1 MDSIQAV
8 SSKTTQPAAPSAAA
22 NDDVSAAGVFAAL
35 LDIVGGRFKSDDAS
49 ITMDTKLMRGD
60 DAGAND
66 TARNAA
72 RDVGKARDDKN
83 DDRAAAKPK
92 DTKSRDDDDKDA
104 ADANDAQAAARKD
117 DAAADDAAAKPAQT
131 TPDQVVDMTALE
143 IPVATTEV
151 LAPILI
157 AQQVAAPV
165 ETVVTQ
171 QAAVETV
178 AAVDEAAPIAAAA
191 QTAATATQ
199 KATVVEAPAAVQ
211 KAVATTGQ
219 NFKQAVV
226 EAAGPAQTV
235 TTDDTAKTA
244 VVASD
249 DTAKTAVVAS
259 DDTAGKSKDVAQTT
273 VQTQRSAAAQAQSQD
288 LSRQV
293 DGETKAQVKV
303 TVTNH
308 AAFQTNTVSS
318 VYDIYAGYSNTQ
330 ASAANTLTSAAADA
344 AALAQNSKTP
354 ADATQVQVATASPA
368 LAPQAPSP
376 AAQQG
381 PSSSAVRADVAAPAP
396 AQTGGGSGTQ
406 TSFGDTG
413 FAGTGSSTQS
423 SATTSTTQT
432 AAAERPL
439 PPAQQ
444 IIDQIKV
451 NITRAAKAGLDKV
464 TIQLKPHEL
473 GRVDVQLEMSEDHKV
488 RVTVTADNKDTLA
501 LLQND
506 QRTLERALNDA
517 GLRTDSNNLHFSLR
531 SDSDAQN
538 AANEGRNGGKN
549 AAAADNGATDDAD
562 DIAMTYD
569 YAEAA
574 RVRGGIDTF
583 A

>member
-211 KAVATTGQ
+211 KAVETTGQ

-235 TTDDTAKTA
+235 TT
-244 VVASD
+244 D

-396 AQTGGGSGTQ
+396 AQTGGGSGNQ

-413 FAGTGSSTQS
+413 FAGTGSSAQS

-451 NITRAAKAGLDKV
+451 SITRAAKAGLDKV

>member
-49 ITMDTKLMRGD
+49 MTMDTKLMRGD

-104 ADANDAQAAARKD
+104 ADANDAQAAAKKD

-131 TPDQVVDMTALE
+131 APDQVVDMTALE

-235 TTDDTAKTA
+235 TT
-244 VVASD
+244 D

-451 NITRAAKAGLDKV
+451 SITRAAKAGLDKV

>member
-49 ITMDTKLMRGD
+49 MTMDTKLMRGD

-131 TPDQVVDMTALE
+131 APDQVVDMTALE

-211 KAVATTGQ
+211 KAVETTGQ

-235 TTDDTAKTA
+235 TT
-244 VVASD
+244 D

-451 NITRAAKAGLDKV
+451 SITRAAKAGLDKV

-574 RVRGGIDTF
+574 RVRGGVDTF

>member
-104 ADANDAQAAARKD
+104 ADANDAQAAAKKD

-131 TPDQVVDMTALE
+131 APDQVVDMTALE

-396 AQTGGGSGTQ
+396 AQTGGGSGNQ

-413 FAGTGSSTQS
+413 FAGTGSSAQS

-451 NITRAAKAGLDKV
+451 SITRAAKAGLDKV

>member
-49 ITMDTKLMRGD
+49 MTMDTKLMRGD

-131 TPDQVVDMTALE
+131 APDQVVDMTALE

-211 KAVATTGQ
+211 KAVETTGQ

-451 NITRAAKAGLDKV
+451 SITRAAKAGLDKV

-574 RVRGGIDTF
+574 RVRGGVDTF

>member
-249 DTAKTAVVAS
+249 DTA
-259 DDTAGKSKDVAQTT
+259 GKSKDVAQTT

-451 NITRAAKAGLDKV
+451 SITRAAKAGLDKV

>member
-249 DTAKTAVVAS
+249 DTA
-259 DDTAGKSKDVAQTT
+259 GKSKDVAQTT

-396 AQTGGGSGTQ
+396 AQTGGGSGNQ

>member
-1 MDSIQAV
+1 M
-8 SSKTTQPAAPSAAA
+8 
-22 NDDVSAAGVFAAL
+22 
-35 LDIVGGRFKSDDAS
+35 
-49 ITMDTKLMRGD
+49 
-60 DAGAND
+60 
-66 TARNAA
+66 
-72 RDVGKARDDKN
+72 
-83 DDRAAAKPK
+83 
-92 DTKSRDDDDKDA
+92 
-104 ADANDAQAAARKD
+104 
-117 DAAADDAAAKPAQT
+117 
-131 TPDQVVDMTALE
+131 
-143 IPVATTEV
+143 
-151 LAPILI
+151 
-157 AQQVAAPV
+157 
-165 ETVVTQ
+165 
-171 QAAVETV
+171 
-178 AAVDEAAPIAAAA
+178 
-191 QTAATATQ
+191 
-199 KATVVEAPAAVQ
+199 
-211 KAVATTGQ
+211 
-219 NFKQAVV
+219 
-226 EAAGPAQTV
+226 
-235 TTDDTAKTA
+235 
-244 VVASD
+244 
-249 DTAKTAVVAS
+249 
-259 DDTAGKSKDVAQTT
+259 
-273 VQTQRSAAAQAQSQD
+273 
-288 LSRQV
+288 
-293 DGETKAQVKV
+293 

>member
-211 KAVATTGQ
+211 KAVETTGQ

-235 TTDDTAKTA
+235 TT
-244 VVASD
+244 D

-396 AQTGGGSGTQ
+396 AQTGGGSGNQ

-413 FAGTGSSTQS
+413 FAGTGSSAQS